1 MADEDLATGN
11 AMVEQVR
18 TFAAA
23 EGSKV
28 VIVSAQVEAE
38 LVELDEE
45 ASPELRTLALALT
58 LTPNPNP

>member
-1 MADEDLATGN
+1 
-11 AMVEQVR
+11 MVEQVR

-38 LVELDEE
+38 LVEGLG
-45 ASPELRTLALALT
+45 LVLGLGLT
-58 LTPNPNP
+58 LTRNRTLTAQVEAEL

>member
-1 MADEDLATGN
+1 
-11 AMVEQVR
+11 MVEQVR

-38 LVELDEE
+38 LVGV
-45 ASPELRTLALALT
+45 
-58 LTPNPNP
+58 